1 MSPTRPSGDPT
12 PADRAAESV
21 TFDFSG
27 SHVLVTGGTSGIGH
41 AVARGFH
48 DVGATVTVTG
58 TRPATS
64 DYPTDLT
71 PFSYRMCRMTDPGD
85 IASLAAG
92 LDRVDVL
99 VNNAGRN
106 LPEGR
111 SEWDPEV
118 FEEVVATNLFGAFRL
133 ATAVRPLLAASEAP
147 GGGSVVN
154 LGSMASFFGIEP
166 VPGYGAAKAGVV
178 QMTKT
183 LAVAW
188 ARHGI
193 RVNAVAPGVVETAMT
208 APMMPF
214 TELTQPLLD
223 RTPLGRFAAPD
234 DIVPAVLFLA
244 SSGSR
249 YITGQTVAVDGGF
262 SVAG

>member
-1 MSPTRPSGDPT
+1 MTAPAS
-12 PADRAAESV
+12 ADRPGPGAV
-21 TFDFSG
+21 TFDFTDT
-27 SHVLVTGGTSGIGH
+27 HVLVTGGTSGIGH
-41 AVARGFH
+41 AVAHGFSTA
-48 DVGATVTVTG
+48 GAVVTVTG
-58 TRPATS
+58 TRDSAA
-64 DYPTDLT
+64 DYETDLR
-71 PFSYRMCRMTDPGD
+71 PFSYRMCRMGEPGD
-85 IASLAAG
+85 IESLAAG
-92 LDRVDVL
+92 LDRLDVL

-106 LPEGR
+106 LPDGR
-111 SEWDPEV
+111 SEWAADV
-118 FEEVVATNLFGAFRL
+118 FEEVVAVNLFGAFRL
-133 ATAVRPLLAASEAP
+133 ASAVRDLLAASAVP

-193 RVNAVAPGVVETAMT
+193 RVNAVAPGVVETNMT
-208 APMMPF
+208 APMLPF
-214 TELTQPLLD
+214 AELTRPLLD

-249 YITGQTVAVDGGF
+249 YVTGQTLAVDGGF

>member
-1 MSPTRPSGDPT
+1 MTASEHQPTGPG
-12 PADRAAESV
+12 SV
-21 TFDFSG
+21 AFDFTG
-27 SHVLVTGGTSGIGH
+27 AHVLVTGGTSGIGH
-41 AVARGFH
+41 AVARAFL
-48 DVGATVTVTG
+48 DAGAIVTVTG
-58 TRPATS
+58 TRDSAA
-64 DYPTDLT
+64 DYAVDLR
-71 PFSYRMCRMTDPGD
+71 PFSYRMCRMADAGD

-92 LDRVDVL
+92 LERLDVL
-99 VNNAGRN
+99 VNNAGQN
-106 LPEGR
+106 LPGGR
-111 SEWDPEV
+111 SEWDPTV

-133 ATAVRPLLAASEAP
+133 ATATRELLAASTIV
-147 GGGSVVN
+147 GGGSIVN

-214 TELTQPLLD
+214 AELTQPLLD

-244 SSGSR
+244 SAGSR
-249 YITGQTVAVDGGF
+249 YVTGQTVAVDGGF